1 MATQGINIIEQALGA
16 PPISLSNFSVV
27 GVVGTAPG
35 ADFGGKFGTE
45 AKDDIAYNT
54 PFYLTKRGD
63 ASPADLGTT
72 GTLPLALDSIY
83 AQGAVG
89 VVMVIVDGGDASD
102 RILKD
107 NAAYKTAANK
117 SAFDGLSGSDPIW
130 SIYTDT
136 EKYLAF
142 KNIPAANLIRLK
154 RLLTG
159 QKISIYAVDSQ
170 GKQTGNA
177 VKTFTAGADWDDT
190 NNRVQIGTAANTTN
204 LTANDSYSLT
214 LGPMTEAQQKTKA
227 EASALTGIPVFTTV
241 QSILGVKPRLLTSAG
256 IDNGTPAGGSKNPIG
271 AKLEEV
277 AEKLRA
283 VAILDLPNLRSEAVT
298 AAEDYSGDRTLLV
311 SPQAKIS
318 KIDAD
323 GNASIV
329 NFAMSGFIAGRI
341 AVTDAEQGF
350 WTPVGNKLLKGVLGL
365 AVPVDFEMGNANAG
379 SQVRINAGTMT
390 VVNYGGFRTWGDVS
404 SADGDA
410 EAYKFAS
417 VRRIA
422 DVLADSVQQNHLWA
436 VSKAIGKNYLSEVA
450 EGVNAFIRSLKA
462 KGALVGG
469 LCYPDGEKNTS
480 EAIANGEAYFNIEFT
495 PVYPASSITFSV
507 QLTKKYLA
515 ELG

>member
-35 ADFGGKFGTE
+35 AAEDGAFGDGTE
-45 AKDDIAYNT
+45 VKYDT

-63 ASPADLGTT
+63 ASSADLGTT

-89 VVMVIVDGGDASD
+89 VVMVIVQEYENGVV
-102 RILKD
+102 L
-107 NAAYKTAANK
+107 N
-117 SAFDGLSGSDPIW
+117 LSGYSYILSATAFTGTNKEFKVHEVSDQLVI
-130 SIYTDT
+130 D
-136 EKYLAF
+136 F
-142 KNIPAANLIRLK
+142 NPAATDEVTRNQSLRGLAI
-154 RLLTG
+154 G
-159 QKISIYAVDSQ
+159 QKITI
-170 GKQTGNA
+170 GTGGNA
-177 VKTFTAGADWDDT
+177 PVYEVLSKPEPTDG
-190 NNRVQIGTAANTTN
+190 GTAQVEVTLSSGTALATATPNLS
-204 LTANDSYSLT
+204 LTATVQDGT
-214 LGPMTEAQQKTKA
+214 
-227 EASALTGIPVFTTV
+227 ALTRVKVAGLAADNTGVFALRTA
-241 QSILGVKPRLLTSAG
+241 QSILGVKPRLLATPGFDYETGKQNIGSNLKLIASHLRAIAIIDVPNARADATSAA
-256 IDNGTPAGGSKNPIG
+256 T
-271 AKLEEV
+271 
-277 AEKLRA
+277 
-283 VAILDLPNLRSEAVT
+283 NLSSE
-298 AAEDYSGDRTLLV
+298 RTLLV
-311 SPQAKIS
+311 SPQAKIAVGS
-318 KIDAD
+318 TTQ
-323 GNASIV
+323 

-350 WTPVGNKLLKGVLGL
+350 WTPVGNKQLEGVLGL
-365 AVPVDFEMGNANAG
+365 AVPVDFEMGNANSGA
-379 SQVRINAGTMT
+379 QTRINAGTMT

-404 SADGDA
+404 SDLAS
-410 EAYKFAS
+410 AYKFVS

-436 VSKAIGKNYLSEVA
+436 VSKAIGKNYLSEVS